1 MAITNKHLLS
11 RFKKLA
17 NRHYEPEEFIRNPNN
32 LSYEELV
39 LNEQAVAVDE
49 EFGTAEL
56 LRLVNLQFAH
66 MTHHERAVIATVASF
81 Y

>member
-11 RFKKLA
+11 RFKALA

-49 EFGTAEL
+49 EFGTTEL
-56 LRLVNLQFAH
+56 LRLVNLEDQ
-66 MTHHERAVIATVASF
+66 MTDHEQAVIATVASF